1 MDQERRGEFPDL
13 NPGPN
18 TTGTTGAVGD
28 RSGAA
33 GGGGQPGSI
42 ARELQELGR
51 QLANTMRAAWESE
64 QRQEIQQEM
73 TDGIRSLR
81 DQLTESVET
90 VRTNPRA
97 RTMTQSMKEQIG
109 KAAET
114 TRVTG
119 VVDDVREGLTL
130 GLAELNDQLR
140 RLSTRLERRD
150 EAGGG
155 EAAKGGSAVSSVGGT
170 ALTPMDTQLLGG
182 EGAGRAGA
190 TPQRA
195 ETAGTMLGAGLLNEE
210 PGLAPNA
217 PIAGAS
223 QADLDR
229 LNRGGGDDRAH
240 GLPNTPEGPNR

>member
-18 TTGTTGAVGD
+18 TTGTTGTAGD
-28 RSGAA
+28 ASGTA
-33 GGGGQPGSI
+33 GGGGQSGSI

-51 QLANTMRAAWESE
+51 QLANTVRAAWESE

-81 DQLTESVET
+81 DQLTETVET
-90 VRTNPRA
+90 VRTNPRT

-114 TRVTG
+114 TRVTE

-155 EAAKGGSAVSSVGGT
+155 DAATAGSAVSSVGGT
-170 ALTPMDTQLLGG
+170 ATTPMDTQLLGG

-190 TPQRA
+190 APERA
-195 ETAGTMLGAGLLNEE
+195 ETAGTMLGAGLLREE

-223 QADLDR
+223 QSELDKLDR
-229 LNRGGGDDRAH
+229 DREGDRAH
-240 GLPNTPEGPNR
+240 GLPDMPEGPNR